1 LAPRPSHHG
10 GRGRDD
16 LEASVDERP
25 VTIKGKRSHEE
36 QEEKGDYY
44 RREIRRGAFSPT
56 VTLPR
61 EVDASK
67 AKATFKDGIL
77 EPALPKVAKSK
88 RVAVKVE

>member
-1 LAPRPSHHG
+1 MDIA
-10 GRGRDD
+10 
-16 LEASVDERP
+16 ERS

-44 RREIRRGAFSPT
+44 RSEIRLGAFSRT

-61 EVDASK
+61 DVDASN
-67 AKATFKDGIL
+67 AKATLKDGIL
-77 EPALPKVAKSK
+77 ELALPKVAKSK